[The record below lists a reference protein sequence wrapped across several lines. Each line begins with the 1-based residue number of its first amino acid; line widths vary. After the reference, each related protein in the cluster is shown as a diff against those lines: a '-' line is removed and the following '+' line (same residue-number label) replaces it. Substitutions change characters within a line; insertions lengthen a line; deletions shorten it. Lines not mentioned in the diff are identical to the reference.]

1 MLASMQHVSYKRD
14 MQNAAALLAFVA
26 SDLAPFIVPPSAESS
41 ADSAAVSPYDVAN
54 TLRAVIQQDGTEG
67 AKLLYVAFDVFNRAF
82 FGGELPPAT
91 LLWTAPGSPRA
102 YADHIAADEH
112 GIRFRIR
119 VSPSIRKYGAKF
131 VLDVVLHEMVHA
143 ACNHLDQDGEHG
155 YKGHGPKFAARCNAI
170 GKLLGLA
177 EVSPKGRGGKPDCAQ
192 WPLNVRPLGYYG
204 ETDPRTVKT
213 KSPDQGEAT
222 EDGGRST
229 ERGPSR
235 EERYKAAMREALKL
249 IDEGRPDEARA
260 RLAEAID

>member
-1 MLASMQHVSYKRD
+1 M
-14 MQNAAALLAFVA
+14 NNAALLALSA
-26 SDLAPFIVPPSAESS
+26 SDLASFALPPAAGPSS
-41 ADSAAVSPYDVAN
+41 DAASVSPYDVAN
-54 TLRAVIQQDGTEG
+54 ALRAVIQQDGTEG

-82 FGGELPPAT
+82 FGGALPPAT

-119 VSPSIRKYGAKF
+119 VSPSICKYGAKF

-143 ACNHLDQDGEHG
+143 ACNHLDRDGEPG

-204 ETDPRTVKT
+204 ENDPRAVKT
-213 KSPDQGEAT
+213 KSPDQGEST
-222 EDGGRST
+222 DDRGGSS

-235 EERYKAAMREALKL
+235 AERYEAAMRDAMQL
-249 IDEGRPDEARA
+249 IDEGRAAEARA
-260 RLAEAID
+260 RLEEALS